1 MVVLYISRSF
11 IVIHSIKFSTKR
23 IIHVKS
29 MGNLTSCIGRENHTP
44 MYTYSIGEVVFLEES
59 KPSPFR
65 SPTSTRKYLDP
76 DTCTEDEEGE
86 DTACGICLESILG
99 KSCLMLPRCGH
110 IFHEGCINKW
120 RSQKPECPVCRTV
133 VLRQYVGIDV
143 VPSEKMKTLNIKK
156 RKQLIGQRYAACL
169 W

>member
-1 MVVLYISRSF
+1 
-11 IVIHSIKFSTKR
+11 
-23 IIHVKS
+23 
-29 MGNLTSCIGRENHTP
+29 MGNHLTSCFGREIHTP
-44 MYTYSIGEVVFLEES
+44 MYTYSVGEVTFLEPS

-65 SPTSTRKYLDP
+65 SPVSTRKYLDP
-76 DTCTEDEEGE
+76 DTYTEEDEERE

-99 KSCLMLPRCGH
+99 KSCLMLPRCCH
-110 IFHEGCINKW
+110 IFHEGCINRW
-120 RSQKPECPVCRTV
+120 RVQKPECPVCRTA

-156 RKQLIGQRYAACL
+156 RKELIGQRYATFL